1 MKIINTAVLL
11 FLTFVLLTSAATAQK
26 KKNPVKPA
34 PVIAVNSSSLEI
46 RNGAEKVSV
55 QIKNVSKFLYTL
67 GGIAVRIEDIDH
79 DAKAKTIARSTLD
92 TNAENKQRVMQAIRN
107 LRAGIAALEVEFRTT
122 PALTK
127 YLVQIQGIT
136 ELSGQTEDLASA
148 GNFSD
153 AGKPLLALIEKLSD
167 VLVAM
172 P

>member
-1 MKIINTAVLL
+1 MKIIKTAFLL
-11 FLTFVLLTSAATAQK
+11 VLTFVLFTTAATAQRK
-26 KKNPVKPA
+26 KPSVKPSAA
-34 PVIAVNSSSLEI
+34 PPVTAASLEI
-46 RNGAEKVSV
+46 RNGAEKVSI

-67 GGIAVRIEDIDH
+67 GGIAVRIEDVDH
-79 DAKAKTIARSTLD
+79 EAKAKTVARATLD
-92 TNAENKQRVMQAIRN
+92 INAENKQRVMQAIRN

-127 YLVQIQGIT
+127 YLIKINGIT
-136 ELSGQTEDLASA
+136 EISAETESLASA
-148 GNFSD
+148 GNFSE